1 MLEAGLTASPDVLVG
16 RVGDPVPR
24 AGEVE
29 DSGSSPL

>member
-1 MLEAGLTASPDVLVG
+1 MVEVGLAASPDVFGG

-29 DSGSSPL
+29 ENGSSPV